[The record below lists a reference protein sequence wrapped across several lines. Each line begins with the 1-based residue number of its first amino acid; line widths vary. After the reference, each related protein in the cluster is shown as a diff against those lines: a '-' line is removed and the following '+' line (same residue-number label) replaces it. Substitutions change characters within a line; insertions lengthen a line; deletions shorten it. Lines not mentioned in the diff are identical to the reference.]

1 MSHAL
6 QCLRMACPFFLP
18 TERIA
23 SDLWPHRARLP
34 LGDGYRGVCTAPG
47 QEHAAPGD
55 GELKD
60 FCNLGYAKGC
70 PRLPRER
77 HADAVRFIV
86 TQDRDGQVGLYF
98 TAERDHAPREH
109 GPLTFDR
116 AQQRWLAPHPDARV
130 QRMAECYLQSY
141 FSRKS
146 PG

>member
-1 MSHAL
+1 MPS
-6 QCLRMACPFFLP
+6 
-18 TERIA
+18 ERLE

-47 QEHAAPGD
+47 HEGAALGHD
-55 GELKD
+55 GLKD
-60 FCNLGYAKGC
+60 FCNIGYAKNC

-86 TQDRDGQVGLYF
+86 TQDRGEEVALYF
-98 TAERDHAPREH
+98 TTERDHAPREH

-116 AQQRWLAPHPDARV
+116 VHQRWIAPHPDARV

-141 FSRKS
+141 LSRKS
-146 PG
+146 TT

>member
-1 MSHAL
+1 
-6 QCLRMACPFFLP
+6 MACPFFLP
-18 TERIA
+18 TERLV

-47 QEHAAPGD
+47 QDQAALSD
-55 GELKD
+55 DELKD
-60 FCNLGYAKGC
+60 LCNLGYAKGC

-86 TQDRDGQVGLYF
+86 TQDRDDQVGLYF
-98 TAERDHAPREH
+98 TTERDHAPRDH

-116 AQQRWLAPHPDARV
+116 LQQRWLAPHPDARV

-141 FSRKS
+141 LSRKNV
-146 PG
+146 G